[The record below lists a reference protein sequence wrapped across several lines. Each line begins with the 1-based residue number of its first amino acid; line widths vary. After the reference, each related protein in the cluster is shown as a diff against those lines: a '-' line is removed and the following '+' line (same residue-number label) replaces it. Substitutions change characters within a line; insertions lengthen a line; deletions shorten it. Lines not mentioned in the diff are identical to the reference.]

1 MPSHGQHRDRRPHT
15 RVDRGPSG
23 ANRPPA
29 DGPVVNVAKRIRE
42 FLTRG
47 RGKGLVIQEFSRP
60 PPHQSSFLRPT
71 EGLSPKADLQGS
83 SIGGPQA
90 DRRGTPS
97 RFEGGSMKKTSFAGV
112 ALITLVAAASGGGAQ
127 ETARV
132 AVSPESKL
140 WIEGTSNLH
149 GWSCKATTLD
159 AAVEL
164 DAAAAAQLNVAP
176 PKALKK
182 VQVKVPVKSIK
193 CGHGGMDDNVY
204 KALKAEENPAI
215 SYILATFE
223 AVPGE
228 AKDSFMLHTIGT
240 LTIAGKENKV
250 SMYVTATRLAA
261 GSVKA
266 TGRVPIKMTDF
277 GIKPPTA
284 IFGRLKPGDEVK
296 VNFELS

>member
-1 MPSHGQHRDRRPHT
+1 MRT
-15 RVDRGPSG
+15 
-23 ANRPPA
+23 
-29 DGPVVNVAKRIRE
+29 
-42 FLTRG
+42 
-47 RGKGLVIQEFSRP
+47 
-60 PPHQSSFLRPT
+60 
-71 EGLSPKADLQGS
+71 
-83 SIGGPQA
+83 
-90 DRRGTPS
+90 
-97 RFEGGSMKKTSFAGV
+97 MSFASV
-112 ALITLVAAASGGGAQ
+112 AMITLAVAAAGAQ

-164 DAAAAAQLNVAP
+164 DAAAVAQVTTAP

-193 CGHGGMDDNVY
+193 CGHGGMDDNLY
-204 KALKAEENPAI
+204 KALKADESPDI
-215 SYILATFE
+215 SYIMATFE

-228 AKDSFMLHTIGT
+228 AKDSFTLHTVGS

-250 SMYVTATRLAA
+250 SMDVLATRLAD
-261 GSVKA
+261 GTVKA
-266 TGRVPIKMTDF
+266 TGMIPIKMTDF

-284 IFGRLKPGDEVK
+284 IFGRLKTGDEVK
-296 VNFELS
+296 VNFELSVGGRAIAAATGGQP

>member
-1 MPSHGQHRDRRPHT
+1 M
-15 RVDRGPSG
+15 
-23 ANRPPA
+23 
-29 DGPVVNVAKRIRE
+29 KR
-42 FLTRG
+42 
-47 RGKGLVIQEFSRP
+47 
-60 PPHQSSFLRPT
+60 
-71 EGLSPKADLQGS
+71 
-83 SIGGPQA
+83 
-90 DRRGTPS
+90 
-97 RFEGGSMKKTSFAGV
+97 TSFAGV
-112 ALITLVAAASGGGAQ
+112 VLITLAAAAAGAQ

-159 AAVEL
+159 AAI
-164 DAAAAAQLNVAP
+164 DIDPAAAAQVAVAA

-182 VQVKVPVKSIK
+182 VHVKVPVKSIK

-204 KALKAEENPAI
+204 KALKADESPEI

-228 AKDSFMLHTIGT
+228 AKDSFTLHTVGS

-250 SMYVTATRLAA
+250 SMDVAATRLPD
-261 GSVKA
+261 GTVKA
-266 TGRVPIKMTDF
+266 TGVVPIKMTDF

-284 IFGRLKPGDEVK
+284 IFGRLKTGDEVK
-296 VNFELS
+296 VNFELSVGARAIAAATTGQP

>member
-1 MPSHGQHRDRRPHT
+1 
-15 RVDRGPSG
+15 
-23 ANRPPA
+23 
-29 DGPVVNVAKRIRE
+29 
-42 FLTRG
+42 
-47 RGKGLVIQEFSRP
+47 
-60 PPHQSSFLRPT
+60 
-71 EGLSPKADLQGS
+71 
-83 SIGGPQA
+83 
-90 DRRGTPS
+90 
-97 RFEGGSMKKTSFAGV
+97 MKKTSFAGV
-112 ALITLVAAASGGGAQ
+112 ALITLAVAAAGAQ

-164 DAAAAAQLNVAP
+164 DAAAAAQLNAAP

-193 CGHGGMDDNVY
+193 CGHGGMDDNLY
-204 KALKAEENPAI
+204 KALKADETPDI

-228 AKDSFMLHTIGT
+228 AKDSFTLHTVGT

-250 SMYVTATRLAA
+250 SMDVAATRLSD

-266 TGRVPIKMTDF
+266 TGMVPIKMTDF

-284 IFGRLKPGDEVK
+284 IFGRLKTGDEVK
-296 VNFELS
+296 VNFELSVGARAIAAANGQP

>member
-1 MPSHGQHRDRRPHT
+1 MR
-15 RVDRGPSG
+15 
-23 ANRPPA
+23 
-29 DGPVVNVAKRIRE
+29 
-42 FLTRG
+42 
-47 RGKGLVIQEFSRP
+47 
-60 PPHQSSFLRPT
+60 
-71 EGLSPKADLQGS
+71 
-83 SIGGPQA
+83 
-90 DRRGTPS
+90 
-97 RFEGGSMKKTSFAGV
+97 KTSFAGV
-112 ALITLVAAASGGGAQ
+112 ALITLAAAAAGAQ

-164 DAAAAAQLNVAP
+164 DAAAAAQVNAAP

-193 CGHGGMDDNVY
+193 CGHGGMDDNLY
-204 KALKAEENPAI
+204 KALKADETPDI
-215 SYILATFE
+215 SYIMATFE
-223 AVPGE
+223 AASGE
-228 AKDSFMLHTIGT
+228 AKDSFTLHTVGT

-250 SMYVTATRLAA
+250 SMDVLATRLAD

-266 TGRVPIKMTDF
+266 TGMVPIKMTDF

-284 IFGRLKPGDEVK
+284 IFGRLKTGDEVK
-296 VNFELS
+296 VNFELSVGAKAIAAATSGQP